1 MDLARI
7 RREYVRPYLDEREL
21 DADPL
26 VQFRRWLAD
35 AVAADPLEPT
45 AMTLATVGLD
55 GQPSARIVLLKGC
68 DERGFAFYTNY
79 DSRKGR
85 ELAGNPRA
93 ALSFFWPVL
102 DRQVRVEGRVEKL
115 SRAES
120 ERYFASRPLGSRLG
134 AWASRQSA
142 VLGGREELERNY
154 AEVAARF
161 AGGPVPLPDFWGGYL
176 LRPAAVEFW
185 QGRES
190 RLHDRFRYERAA
202 GGEGEGEWTLARLSP

>member
-1 MDLARI
+1 MDLAQI
-7 RREYVRPYLDEREL
+7 RREYVRPSLDEREL

-45 AMTLATVGLD
+45 AMTLATVGPD

-68 DERGFAFYTNY
+68 DECGFVFYTNY

-85 ELAGNPRA
+85 ELAENPRA

-102 DRQVRVEGRVEKL
+102 ERQVRVEGRVEKL
-115 SRAES
+115 ARAES
-120 ERYFASRPLGSRLG
+120 ESYFSSRPLGSRLG
-134 AWASRQSA
+134 AWASRQSE
-142 VLGGREELERNY
+142 VLASREELERNY
-154 AEVAARF
+154 AAVAARF
-161 AGGPVPLPDFWGGYL
+161 EEGPVPLPEFWGGYL
-176 LRPAAVEFW
+176 LRPLAVELW

-190 RLHDRFRYERAA
+190 RLHDRFRYRRAA
-202 GGEGEGEWTLARLSP
+202 GEGEWTLVRLSP